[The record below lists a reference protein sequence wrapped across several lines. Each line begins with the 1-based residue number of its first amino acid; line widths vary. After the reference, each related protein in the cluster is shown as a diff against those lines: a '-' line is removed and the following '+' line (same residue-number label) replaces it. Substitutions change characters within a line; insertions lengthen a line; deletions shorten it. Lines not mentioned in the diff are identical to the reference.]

1 MNNDNDFEIIDD
13 FDDISIESSSNPA
26 VSNEVPFNEKI
37 NTNLQVEPNFTF
49 EENKTAMPIKD
60 NPSSIEPLNQI
71 ANDEP
76 ITFEFD
82 GFEGVLNEEENISTQ
97 SSPQPATPL
106 EVETDNSKTAAP
118 QMKEETAPLGQPE
131 KPLAAPG
138 TVNVMPTT
146 PTLNMDVKPV
156 PTVEENNEQPVE
168 INPVLPN
175 GNPVVTTKETKE
187 TEFNSNDKKGKNTTK
202 LMFIV
207 LLFAIIGAVIIF
219 LPQISSMLKK

>member
-1 MNNDNDFEIIDD
+1 MNKDNDFEIIDD
-13 FDDISIESSSNPA
+13 FDDMSIESSSNPA
-26 VSNEVPFNEKI
+26 VSNEVPLNEKI
-37 NTNLQVEPNFTF
+37 NTNLQVEPSFTF
-49 EENKTAMPIKD
+49 EEDKTMPIKD
-60 NPSSIEPLNQI
+60 NPSPIEPLNQT

-82 GFEGVLNEEENISTQ
+82 GFEGVLNDGPNV
-97 SSPQPATPL
+97 SSPKIETSL
-106 EVETDNSKTAAP
+106 EVEQDNSKTVEP
-118 QMKEETAPLGQPE
+118 QIKEVSQLGQPE

-138 TVNVMPTT
+138 IVNVMPTT

-156 PTVEENNEQPVE
+156 PTIEENNEQPVE

-175 GNPVVTTKETKE
+175 GDPVVTTKEPKE
-187 TEFNSNDKKGKNTTK
+187 TEFNSNDKKGKNATK
-202 LMFIV
+202 LMFII